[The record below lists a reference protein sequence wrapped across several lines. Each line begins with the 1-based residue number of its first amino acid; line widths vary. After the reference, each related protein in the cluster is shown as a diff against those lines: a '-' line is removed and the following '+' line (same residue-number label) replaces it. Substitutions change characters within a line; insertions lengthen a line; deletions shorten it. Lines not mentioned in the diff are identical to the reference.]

1 MRNFTNDEIQVN
13 KERIIEL
20 LRKVERPNA
29 NIEGLIEKLETSDFF
44 YAPASTRFHNCCYG
58 GLADH
63 CLNVYDNL
71 WRLVSMK
78 GLTDTISA
86 DSIIICSLLHDLSK
100 MNFYEPTA
108 RNKKVYS
115 PEGTKRDN
123 LGSFEWVSEESW
135 AVRDVSQRLIYGTH
149 EENSEFMI
157 RCYIPLTLEESA
169 AILSHHAGLGDGN
182 VKNVGD
188 AYYRYPLANLLHV
201 ADMLATYTD
210 EKK

>member
-1 MRNFTNDEIQVN
+1 MRNFTQDEIKVN
-13 KERIIEL
+13 REKIIEL
-20 LRKVERPNA
+20 LNKINRPNA
-29 NIEGLIEKLETSDFF
+29 NIEGLINKMDESDFF
-44 YAPASTRFHNCCYG
+44 YAPASTRFHNCIYG

-78 GLTDTISA
+78 GLMDTISN
-86 DSIIICSLLHDLSK
+86 DSIIICSILHDLSK
-100 MNFYEPTA
+100 MNFYEPSI

-115 PEGTKRDN
+115 DNGSKSDN
-123 LGSFEWVSEESW
+123 LGYFDWVSEQIW
-135 AVRDVSQRLIYGTH
+135 AVKDVSQRLVYGTH

-157 RCYIPLTLEESA
+157 RCYIPLTLEESV
-169 AILSHHAGLGDGN
+169 AILNHHAGLGDGN

-210 EKK
+210 ETK